1 MCIFGHAGC
10 CASSCDWASWI
21 TRSSCLLIRRLTFS
35 ENSHDW
41 GAQIAYEAARERPD
55 VFTAVVGVATPYVA
69 AAGPYTPVSTLVQLI
84 PHFGYQE
91 YFAEQT
97 STAIA
102 ELNTDIRRTLRAS
115 LRTVA
120 SPPPSDFLTSTSSYL
135 DAWKNVS
142 TVGLEMMT
150 MMSPEFNAE
159 ILL

>member
-1 MCIFGHAGC
+1 V
-10 CASSCDWASWI
+10 
-21 TRSSCLLIRRLTFS
+21 
-35 ENSHDW
+35 E
-41 GAQIAYEAARERPD
+41 
-55 VFTAVVGVATPYVA
+55 
-69 AAGPYTPVSTLVQLI
+69 LI

>member
-1 MCIFGHAGC
+1 V
-10 CASSCDWASWI
+10 
-21 TRSSCLLIRRLTFS
+21 R
-35 ENSHDW
+35 
-41 GAQIAYEAARERPD
+41 
-55 VFTAVVGVATPYVA
+55 
-69 AAGPYTPVSTLVQLI
+69 LI

-120 SPPPSDFLTSTSSYL
+120 SPPPSGFLTSTSSYL

-142 TVGLEMMT
+142 TVSLEMMS
-150 MMSPEFNAE
+150 MVSPELRGDIA
-159 ILL
+159 LDTSSPVLKSD